1 VLDRQ
6 TFAYLGSFKGELVA
20 NTDGVGLTREP
31 SARFPEGAFY
41 AVHNDQGISAFD
53 LHDIATA
60 VGLDAVCPE

>member
-1 VLDRQ
+1 V
-6 TFAYLGSFKGELVA
+6 SLVA

-41 AVHNDQGISAFD
+41 GVHNDQGISAFD